1 MAEQLRAHRKSRT
14 RFTEHQLQELR
25 AAFKD
30 TQQPKWD
37 EVQELASRLQ
47 LDQVVV
53 KVWFKNQKAKLK
65 KQQQAKKPPV
75 CPSASCRQAAH
86 GVQVPGAA
94 FLSPQQPFRGEAHQW
109 PEEPQEFAAPTS
121 PGLSFPLAAQPLETL
136 EVSWTTPLPYSTE
149 ELARVYGLSGD
160 EDPSSLDKCLLEE
173 PTLPDLHSPEP
184 QGYICMP
191 QP

>member
-47 LDQVVV
+47 LDKVVV

-65 KQQQAKKPPV
+65 KQHQAGKPPV

-86 GVQVPGAA
+86 GAQVPGAA
-94 FLSPQQPFRGEAHQW
+94 FLSPQQPFRGEPHQW
-109 PEEPQEFAAPTS
+109 PEEPQEFAAPS
-121 PGLSFPLAAQPLETL
+121 SLGLSFALAAQPLESL

-149 ELARVYGLSGD
+149 ELAWVYEVSGD
-160 EDPSSLDKCLLEE
+160 EDPSSLDKYLLGE
-173 PTLPDLHSPEP
+173 PTLRGPHSREA
-184 QGYICMP
+184 QDNIFML

>member
-25 AAFKD
+25 AAFKH

-53 KVWFKNQKAKLK
+53 KV
-65 KQQQAKKPPV
+65 
-75 CPSASCRQAAH
+75 
-86 GVQVPGAA
+86 PGAA
-94 FLSPQQPFRGEAHQW
+94 LLSPQQPFRGEAHQG

-121 PGLSFPLAAQPLETL
+121 PGFSFPLAAQPLETL

-149 ELARVYGLSGD
+149 ELARVYGVSGN
-160 EDPSSLDKCLLEE
+160 EDPSSLDKYLLEE

-184 QGYICMP
+184 QGYICRP

>member
-25 AAFKD
+25 AAFKH

-65 KQQQAKKPPV
+65 KQEQAGKPPV

-86 GVQVPGAA
+86 GAQVPGAPI
-94 FLSPQQPFRGEAHQW
+94 LSPQQPFRGEAHQG
-109 PEEPQEFAAPTS
+109 PEEPQEFASPTS
-121 PGLSFPLAAQPLETL
+121 PGLSFPLAAQPLESL
-136 EVSWTTPLPYSTE
+136 EVSWTAPLPYSTE
-149 ELARVYGLSGD
+149 ELARVYGLSGP
-160 EDPSSLDKCLLEE
+160 EDPSILDKYLLEE
-173 PTLPDLHSPEP
+173 PTLPGLHTPEP
-184 QGYICMP
+184 QENISML

>member
-65 KQQQAKKPPV
+65 KQQQAGKPPV

-86 GVQVPGAA
+86 GAQVPGAA
-94 FLSPQQPFRGEAHQW
+94 LLSPQQPFRGKPHQG
-109 PEEPQEFAAPTS
+109 PEKPQEFAAPTS
-121 PGLSFPLAAQPLETL
+121 PGLSFSLAAQALESL
-136 EVSWTTPLPYSTE
+136 EVSWTAPLPYSTE
-149 ELARVYGLSGD
+149 ELAQVYGVSDD
-160 EDPSSLDKCLLEE
+160 EDPSSLDKYLLGE
-173 PTLPDLHSPEP
+173 PALLGQHSPEP
-184 QGYICMP
+184 QVNISMLRP
-191 QP
+191 